1 VRRRSA
7 NLFGGG
13 ERGSRRERFAQGGGD
28 RAHRSRPGSPDD
40 GGGDL
45 GFAGVSREERG
56 ARTRQVWVGLTDPG
70 SGRLG

>member
-1 VRRRSA
+1 VRRRPA

-13 ERGSRRERFAQGGGD
+13 ERGSRRERFAQGGGGGA
-28 RAHRSRPGSPDD
+28 RRSRPGSPDD
-40 GGGDL
+40 GGGNL

-70 SGRLG
+70 SSRLG